1 MVKRREIIRQCNQIR
16 DLIGDNKY
24 TKALEMI
31 DGLPLEAVESLDDLY
46 LYAEMY
52 EKAERMEKKKEIYY
66 LIFERTKSRHVLN
79 RLLRLTIRLGD
90 MEEARDLYFSYEV
103 MGGATLDLYEL
114 RYLLA
119 KAEGEPR
126 SRLIEI
132 LEDLKKEEYTEEWG
146 FQLARLYEQEGLR
159 EKCIQECKD
168 LKLWFGKGEIVDKA
182 NELQGRCEAPDWKPP
197 VEEEIPEVEAPDT
210 QEEIPVAEEPETQE
224 EIPVA
229 EEPETQEEI
238 PVVEEPET
246 QKEDVY
252 TEPAVAVTEEKE
264 ESDDELDPSAP
275 FRESVS
281 EPVVVKGDKPR
292 KNLLTRPKLT
302 PEQLEE
308 LKEED
313 SEDISQHG
321 ICYRTLKS
329 TIYHVRYGKDKPHF
343 VFAGGEERITR
354 TVAKRITKEL
364 NRVGYVSAR
373 SIVKIT
379 AEKLNEIELLEQI
392 EKLNGG
398 CMLVTSA
405 PELSIKAVNDLLVLL
420 KEHGDSIIVMLA
432 GPFDEMDC
440 FLDIYKELSEYFTY
454 KVRL

>member
-1 MVKRREIIRQCNQIR
+1 MVKKREILRQCNQIR
-16 DLIGDNKY
+16 DLIEDNKY

-31 DGLPLEAVESLDDLY
+31 DELPLEEVGSLDDLY
-46 LYAEMY
+46 LYADMY

-66 LIFERTKSRHVLN
+66 LIFDRTKSRHVLN
-79 RLLRLTIRLGD
+79 KLLRLAIRLGD
-90 MEEARDLYFSYEV
+90 MEEARDLYFSYE
-103 MGGATLDLYEL
+103 MIGAAALDLYEL

-146 FQLARLYEQEGLR
+146 LQLALLYEQEGLR

-182 NELQGRCEAPDWKPP
+182 NELLKRCEDPAWEPP
-197 VEEEIPEVEAPDT
+197 TEEEIPEVE
-210 QEEIPVAEEPETQE
+210 EPEPQE
-224 EIPVA
+224 DA
-229 EEPETQEEI
+229 Y
-238 PVVEEPET
+238 
-246 QKEDVY
+246 DS
-252 TEPAVAVTEEKE
+252 PAVAVTVEEE
-264 ESDDELDPSAP
+264 EPLPVPEETENVTEPVEPDAGLAQKPEEPDDELDSSVP

-281 EPVVVKGDKPR
+281 EPVVVKKEKPR
-292 KNLLTRPKLT
+292 KKLPDKPKLS
-302 PEQLEE
+302 PEQIEKLM
-308 LKEED
+308 EED
-313 SEDISQHG
+313 SEDISDHG

-329 TIYHVRYGKDKPHF
+329 TIYHVRYGKDKPQF

-364 NRVGYVSAR
+364 NRVGQVSVR

-392 EKLNGG
+392 EKLKGG

-405 PELSIKAVNDLLVLL
+405 PDLSIKAVNDLMALI